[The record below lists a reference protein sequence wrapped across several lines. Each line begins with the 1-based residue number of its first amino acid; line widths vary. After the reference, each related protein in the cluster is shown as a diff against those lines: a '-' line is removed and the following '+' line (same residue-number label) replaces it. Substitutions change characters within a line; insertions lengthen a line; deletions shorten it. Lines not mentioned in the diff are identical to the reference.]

1 MMDRDAKPRAPRGRV
16 VIGGDLDRRR
26 AEALC
31 LEIRTL
37 ARQYGVDVAELRVV
51 CGSGQIEEVDNREP
65 GA

>member
-1 MMDRDAKPRAPRGRV
+1 MDREAKPRAPRGRV

-37 ARQYGVDVAELRVV
+37 ARQCGVDVAELRVV
-51 CGSGQIEEVDNREP
+51 CGSDQVEEDDDRES
-65 GA
+65 GE